1 VPAFDLSSP
10 PVALGSAAAAGFAA
24 GILPIGIAEA
34 LAVAI
39 GVVLPVELAI
49 AMWVVYTIA
58 HVAAKTPWYWLGA
71 HSDRVM
77 HPWAKRHIARSR
89 AFLAARPSYGTG
101 VLALS
106 ALLSVPPFH
115 LSSIAA
121 GITHI
126 PFGRFVAICLS
137 GRLVRFGVLAA
148 APALIRAW
156 WG

>member
-10 PVALGSAAAAGFAA
+10 ALALGSAALAGFAA
-24 GILPIGIAEA
+24 GILPIGVAEA
-34 LAVAI
+34 LAAAI
-39 GVVLPVELAI
+39 GVVLPTELAI
-49 AMWVVYTIA
+49 AMWAVYTLA
-58 HVAAKTPWYWLGA
+58 HVVAKTPWYWLGA

-77 HPWAKRHIARSR
+77 HPWAKRHIDRSR
-89 AFLAARPSYGTG
+89 AFLASRPHYGTG

-126 PFGRFVAICLS
+126 PFGRFIAICLS

-148 APALIRAW
+148 APAVIRAW

>member
-1 VPAFDLSSP
+1 MPSFDLSSP
-10 PVALGSAAAAGFAA
+10 AVALGSAAVAGFAA
-24 GILPIGIAEA
+24 GILPIGMAEA

-39 GVVLPVELAI
+39 GIVLPTELAI
-49 AMWVVYTIA
+49 GMWAVFTVA

-77 HPWAKRHIARSR
+77 NPWAKRHIERSR
-89 AFLAARPSYGTG
+89 AFLASRPGYGTG

-121 GITHI
+121 GITHL
-126 PFGRFVAICLS
+126 PFGRFLGICLG

-148 APALIRAW
+148 APAVLRTW

>member
-1 VPAFDLSSP
+1 VPTFDLSSP
-10 PVALGSAAAAGFAA
+10 AIALGSAAIAGFAA
-24 GILPIGIAEA
+24 GIVPIGVAEA

-39 GVVLPVELAI
+39 GVVLPTELAI
-49 AMWVVYTIA
+49 GMWGVFTLA

-77 HPWAKRHIARSR
+77 HPWAKRHIERSR
-89 AFLAARPSYGTG
+89 AFLATRPHYGTG

-137 GRLVRFGVLAA
+137 GRLVRFGLLAA
-148 APALIRAW
+148 APAVIRAW